1 MKFSEIKLPSNL
13 KFGLFFSVIFFGL
26 SIFFYFSLNDN
37 WFYFFSFLSCIFLL
51 ISLFRA
57 DILLPLN
64 KLWMYFG
71 ALIGMVISPVIMG
84 LIFFGIFTPLAI
96 LMRIFKR
103 DELCLKFQKKKSY
116 WIGRN
121 FKLNSKSFYHQF

>member
-13 KFGLFFSVIFFGL
+13 KFGLFFSFIFFGL
-26 SIFFYFSLNDN
+26 SIFFYFTLNDN
-37 WFYFFSFLSCIFLL
+37 WFYFFSSLSCIFLL

-121 FKLNSKSFYHQF
+121 FELNSKSFYQQF